1 MITEKDRRHADLMAG
16 FFSQLGMAFVAGGFL
31 QLAFG
36 ATSQAAAAGIIFM
49 ICLVLHGVA
58 HVVVEGSS

>member
-1 MITEKDRRHADLMAG
+1 MTTEKDRRHADLMAQ

-36 ATSQAAAAGIIFM
+36 EHSQGAASGIIFM
-49 ICLVLHGVA
+49 IGLALHGVA
-58 HVVVEGSS
+58 HVVIERSS